1 MATTKPNPV
10 GAPSKYTEEIGIE
23 ICALLA
29 AGMPVTK
36 IVQLNHMPSQ
46 QTVYTWLRKHPE
58 FLEMYEIARQD
69 LAHTMANQIQEIIDE
84 KPLQVVDDQG
94 NIKYDSGSIADKRL
108 RMDGRK
114 WLAAKYLPRVYG
126 ERTVVAGDAE
136 NPVAHK
142 VSFEAFDTL
151 IETLE
156 ARRQDKAHGG

>member
-1 MATTKPNPV
+1 MATTKRNPV
-10 GAPSKYTEEIGIE
+10 GRPSKYTEDIGIN

-29 AGMPVTK
+29 AGTPVTK
-36 IVQLNHMPSQ
+36 IVLLDNMPSQ

-84 KPLQVVDDQG
+84 KPLQIVDEAG

-126 ERTVVAGDAE
+126 ERTVLAGDVE
-136 NPVAHK
+136 SPLAHK
-142 VSFEAFDTL
+142 VSFDTFDTV
-151 IETLE
+151 IEAIE
-156 ARRQDKAHGG
+156 ARRQAKAHG

>member
-1 MATTKPNPV
+1 MATTKRNPV
-10 GAPSKYTEEIGIE
+10 GRPSKYTEEIGIS

-29 AGMPVTK
+29 AGTPVTK
-36 IVQLNHMPSQ
+36 IVLLNDMPSQ

-84 KPLQVVDDQG
+84 KPLQIVDEAG

-126 ERTVVAGDAE
+126 ERTVVAGDADA
-136 NPVAHK
+136 PLSHK
-142 VSFEAFDTL
+142 VSFDTFETVIEA
-151 IETLE
+151 IET
-156 ARRQDKAHGG
+156 RRQAKAHG

>member
-10 GAPSKYTEEIGIE
+10 GRPSKYTEDIGIN

-29 AGMPVTK
+29 AGTPITK
-36 IVQLNHMPSQ
+36 IVLLENMPSQ

-84 KPLQVVDDQG
+84 KPLQIVDEAG

-114 WLAAKYLPRVYG
+114 WLAAKYLPKVYG
-126 ERTVVAGDAE
+126 ERTVVAGDTEA
-136 NPVAHK
+136 PLAHK
-142 VSFEAFDTL
+142 VSFDTFDTV
-151 IETLE
+151 IEALE
-156 ARRQDKAHGG
+156 ARRQAKAHG

>member
-1 MATTKPNPV
+1 MATTKRNPV
-10 GAPSKYTEEIGIE
+10 GRPSKYTEEIGIS

-29 AGMPVTK
+29 AGTPVTK
-36 IVQLNHMPSQ
+36 IVLLDDMPSQ

-58 FLEMYEIARQD
+58 FLELYEIARQD

-84 KPLQVVDDQG
+84 KPLQIVDEAG

-136 NPVAHK
+136 APMTHK
-142 VSFEAFDTL
+142 VTFEAFDTV
-151 IETLE
+151 IEALE
-156 ARRQDKAHGG
+156 ARRQAKAHG

>member
-36 IVQLNHMPSQ
+36 IVQLKHMPSQ

-84 KPLQVVDDQG
+84 KPLQVVDDAG
-94 NIKYDSGSIADKRL
+94 NIKYDAGSIADKRL

-126 ERTVVAGDAE
+126 ERTVVAGDE
-136 NPVAHK
+136 NNPVAHK
-142 VSFEAFDTL
+142 VSFDAFDTL
-151 IETLE
+151 IDALET
-156 ARRQDKAHGG
+156 RRQVKAHG

>member
-36 IVQLNHMPSQ
+36 IVQLKHMPSQ

-151 IETLE
+151 IESLE

>member
-36 IVQLNHMPSQ
+36 IVLLKHMPSQ

-151 IETLE
+151 IESLE
-156 ARRQDKAHGG
+156 TRRQAKAHG

>member
-36 IVQLNHMPSQ
+36 IVQLKHMPSQ

-151 IETLE
+151 IESLE
-156 ARRQDKAHGG
+156 TRRQAKAHG

>member
-1 MATTKPNPV
+1 MATTQKHA
-10 GAPSKYTEEIGIE
+10 GGRPSKYTEELGIE

-29 AGMPVTK
+29 SGMPVTK
-36 IVQLNHMPSQ
+36 IVLLDHMPSQ

-84 KPLQVVDDQG
+84 KPLQVVDEAG

-126 ERTVVAGDAE
+126 ERTVVAGDE
-136 NPVAHK
+136 TNPVAHK

-151 IETLE
+151 IEALE
-156 ARRQDKAHGG
+156 TRRQAKAHGG

>member
-1 MATTKPNPV
+1 MATTKRNPV
-10 GAPSKYTEEIGIE
+10 GRPSKYTEDIGIN

-29 AGMPVTK
+29 AGTPVTK
-36 IVQLNHMPSQ
+36 IVLLDNMPSQ

-84 KPLQVVDDQG
+84 KPLQIVDEAG

-126 ERTVVAGDAE
+126 ERTVLAGDVE
-136 NPVAHK
+136 SPRTHR
-142 VSFEAFDTL
+142 VSCDLFDTV
-151 IETLE
+151 IEAIE
-156 ARRQDKAHGG
+156 ARRQAKAHG

>member
-36 IVQLNHMPSQ
+36 IVQLKHMPSQ